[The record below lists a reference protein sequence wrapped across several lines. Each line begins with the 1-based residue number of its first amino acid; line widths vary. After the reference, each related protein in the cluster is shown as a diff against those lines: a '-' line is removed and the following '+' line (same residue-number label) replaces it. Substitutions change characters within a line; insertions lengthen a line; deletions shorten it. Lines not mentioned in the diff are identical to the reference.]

1 MSCILTAWMAVL
13 VCLIGWIVAPT
24 LRAQSISEHR
34 IPQRI
39 AFADGSFELGDYPT
53 AAREYRWLLEH
64 QELSA
69 DSLNWMLARC
79 AFRFDRPEDAF
90 PQLTKISFESP
101 YRYFAALGCLWH
113 SFQTNTD
120 AAIAPVK
127 TKCSQLMSQAPD
139 DLYDAFWVLTL
150 ANAADRRLWSVLDT
164 IKPNRALTDP
174 MARLATSRIY
184 TLAEGYRYHQP
195 KSPAWAATWGLIPGG
210 GQAYL
215 GRWTQ
220 ASVVFLAVAALGLQS
235 RESFN
240 RGSPWLG
247 YGFMG
252 LGGCVWGLSA
262 YSGSI
267 QARETNRSTDDLYAQ
282 FLRSEV
288 AAVLRPAMAR

>member
-1 MSCILTAWMAVL
+1 MSCIITSWITVL
-13 VCLIGWIVAPT
+13 ICLIGSIVAPI

-34 IPQRI
+34 IPLRI

-64 QELSA
+64 QQLSA

-79 AFRFDRPEDAF
+79 AFRFDRPEDAY
-90 PQLTKISFESP
+90 PHLTKISFESP

-120 AAIAPVK
+120 AAMASVK
-127 TKCSQLMSQAPD
+127 TECNQLMIQAPD
-139 DLYDAFWVLTL
+139 DLYDPFWVLKL
-150 ANAADRRLWSVLDT
+150 ADAADRRLWSVLDT
-164 IKPNRALTDP
+164 LKPNRALTDP
-174 MARLATSRIY
+174 MARLATVRIY
-184 TLAEGYRYHQP
+184 NLIESYRYYKP
-195 KSPAWAATWGLIPGG
+195 KSPVWAAICGLIPGG

-220 ASVVFLAVAALGLQS
+220 ASVVFMAVAALGLQS

-240 RGSPWLG
+240 RGFPWLG
-247 YGFMG
+247 YSFVG
-252 LGGCVWGLSA
+252 LSGCVWGLSA

-267 QARETNRSTDDLYAQ
+267 QARESNRSTDDLYAKI
-282 FLRSEV
+282 LRSEV